1 MSAAYP
7 RKSSKHS
14 SVGNDTQDLPLC
26 RKIDRQSHSLQGGA
40 RFVKGSVNNVW
51 SCLLDPMFRFKKFRC
66 FSIFIYQLTDKHS
79 TGTQARDVSVVVNF
93 VRA

>member
-1 MSAAYP
+1 M
-7 RKSSKHS
+7 
-14 SVGNDTQDLPLC
+14 
-26 RKIDRQSHSLQGGA
+26 
-40 RFVKGSVNNVW
+40 KGSVNNVW